1 MPQPCRVQQ
10 VKARSRKGVAQE
22 ILYVRPE
29 ACRSTRRGE
38 RGFVNITRV
47 LKRGWDEWS
56 HGSSC
61 IGKMSPISF
70 GCLYPWQTRMPYGRR
85 DFGTGNRGIRI
96 ASLDGAEK
104 RAPTSLSTQNAMIP
118 HDASPTQDTP
128 KTSTPGLEILLT
140 ASPFLFCILDPDG
153 KLRRMN
159 AAAEAV
165 FGSSQEEVEGLG
177 LGTVLHPDDRA
188 RASQAIATVHDA
200 AEGPVT
206 LRAGPS
212 AGPLRMLD
220 LWFSRDPSSD
230 LVLVW
235 GSDVTESRAIR
246 DELRMR
252 IELLE
257 DLVAQRTRLLAEFQT
272 RLEDLPHRSDTPST
286 HEVPTPLVRP
296 RSSTVPGTIRPRRS
310 PTFLRSGRGSWHR
323 PGSPPRMTMA
333 PDVPLKLLADDADAA
348 PDSSRQAGSAT

>member
-1 MPQPCRVQQ
+1 M
-10 VKARSRKGVAQE
+10 
-22 ILYVRPE
+22 
-29 ACRSTRRGE
+29 
-38 RGFVNITRV
+38 
-47 LKRGWDEWS
+47 
-56 HGSSC
+56 
-61 IGKMSPISF
+61 IS
-70 GCLYPWQTRMPYGRR
+70 
-85 DFGTGNRGIRI
+85 
-96 ASLDGAEK
+96 
-104 RAPTSLSTQNAMIP
+104 
-118 HDASPTQDTP
+118 HDASPTQDAP

-153 KLRRMN
+153 KLRKIN

-165 FGSSQEEVEGLG
+165 FGDSQEEMEGSG

-188 RASQAIATVHDA
+188 NASRAIQAADDATD
-200 AEGPVT
+200 GPIT

-212 AGPLRMLD
+212 AGPIRTLD

-230 LVLVW
+230 LVVVW
-235 GSDVTESRAIR
+235 GSDVTEARAVR

-272 RLEDLPHRSDTPST
+272 RLEDLRHRSDTPST
-286 HEVPTPLVRP
+286 HEVPPPLVRP

-348 PDSSRQAGSAT
+348 PDSSSEAGSAT